1 VNNYWAFLPMRA
13 SNDLLGDPDALR
25 ARLDEDSYL
34 YFRSVL
40 DCDKIMTLRRRMLN
54 TLADQGW
61 VRKRPYLMRGVAI
74 APPTQE
80 GHEDYL
86 RVYDEVQRLEE
97 FHTLAHDD
105 TLLDIMRQ
113 VLGDS
118 AFPHPLKI
126 ARLGFPAHYEISTP
140 PHQDY
145 PNNQGTPNLTAAWVP
160 LGECP
165 QELGGLAVLRGS
177 HRYGVLPL
185 APDRGAGNRKAVVP
199 EQMLEDLRWVTT
211 DYSAGDVVLFHSH
224 TVHAALHNAS
234 EFFMRVSVDF
244 RYQLEGEPLTEL
256 CLRPHFERLTWDE
269 IYSGWK
275 SSRYQYYWTD
285 LDYEVVPFR
294 DFELIDGEDDGPDE
308 DDERDPILTYDMQSM
323 LAFDRRQD
331 ARLRRRMERLG
342 ARLDAGESG

>member
-1 VNNYWAFLPMRA
+1 MRA
-13 SNDLLGDPDALR
+13 SNDLLGDRDALR

-34 YFRSVL
+34 YFKSVL
-40 DCDKIMTLRRRMLN
+40 DCDTIMTLRRRMLN

-80 GHEDYL
+80 GEEDYL
-86 RVYDEVQRLEE
+86 RVYDEVQRLED

-160 LGECP
+160 VGDCP
-165 QELGGLAVLRGS
+165 RELGGLAVLRGS
-177 HRYGVLPL
+177 HRYGLLPL
-185 APDRGAGNRKAVVP
+185 APDRGAGNRKAVLP
-199 EQMLEDLRWVTT
+199 EQMLEELRWVTT
-211 DYSAGDVVLFHSH
+211 DYSAGDVVVFHSH

-234 EFFMRVSVDF
+234 ELFMRVSVDF
-244 RYQLEGEPLTEL
+244 RYQLEGEALTET
-256 CLRPHFERLTWDE
+256 CLSPHFGRLTWDE
-269 IYSGWK
+269 IYSGWE
-275 SSRYQYYWTD
+275 SDRYQYYWKD
-285 LDYEVVPFR
+285 LDYEIVPFR
-294 DFELIDGEDDGPDE
+294 EFGLVGVEDDGG
-308 DDERDPILTYDMQSM
+308 DDEETSLHDLQAF
-323 LAFDRRQD
+323 LAFERRSD
-331 ARLRRRMERLG
+331 ARFRRRMERLG
-342 ARLDAGESG
+342 TLLDSGEPRSAC